1 MKDIGYLMRE
11 KREAWEIALERYQ
24 QLLALEAT
32 GNIKSPPM
40 SGMPSGGGD
49 GDKTYKL
56 LDDIERARKRAASL
70 RDDYMMAR
78 NVLLARL
85 RREFEDPRDFKI
97 IWQYVIE
104 CESAQNVSRWND
116 TSVNNVYKLKSKYKK
131 VLKVLEAEKY
141 L

>member
-1 MKDIGYLMRE
+1 MKDIGCLMRE
-11 KREAWEIALERYQ
+11 KREAWELAEERYQ

-40 SGMPSGGGD
+40 SCMPSGGGD

-56 LDDIERARKRAASL
+56 LDDIERARQRAASL
-70 RDDYMMAR
+70 RDEYMLAR

-85 RREFEDPRDFKI
+85 RREFEDPRDFRV

-104 CESAQNVSRWND
+104 GESAQNVSRWND
-116 TSVNNVYKLKSKYKK
+116 TTVNNVYKLKYKYK
-131 VLKVLEAEKY
+131 KVLEAEKY

>member
-1 MKDIGYLMRE
+1 MKDIGHLMRE
-11 KREAWEIALERYQ
+11 KREAWEMAEERYQ

-56 LDDIERARKRAASL
+56 LDDIDA
-70 RDDYMMAR
+70 
-78 NVLLARL
+78 ARL
-85 RREFEDPRDFKI
+85 RAQRLRKEYLWAKAILMMRLRKQFKEPRDFWI
-97 IWQYVIE
+97 VWQYVGE
-104 CESAQNVSRWND
+104 GESAQNVSRWND
-116 TSVNNVYKLKSKYKK
+116 TTPNNVYKLKNKYK
-131 VLKVLEAEKY
+131 KVLEAEKY

>member
-1 MKDIGYLMRE
+1 MKDIGCLMRE
-11 KREAWEIALERYQ
+11 KREAWELALERYQ

-56 LDDIERARKRAASL
+56 LDDIERARQRAASL
-70 RDDYMMAR
+70 RDDYVMAR

-85 RREFEDPRDFKI
+85 RREFEDPRDFRI

-104 CESAQNVSRWND
+104 GESAQNVSRWND

-131 VLKVLEAEKY
+131 VLEAEKY

>member
-1 MKDIGYLMRE
+1 MKDIGCLMRE
-11 KREAWEIALERYQ
+11 KREAWELALERYQ

-49 GDKTYKL
+49 GDKIYKL
-56 LDDIERARKRAASL
+56 LDDIDRARHRAESL
-70 RDDYMMAR
+70 RKDYMLAR

-85 RREFEDPRDFKI
+85 RREFEDPRDFRI

-104 CESAQNVSRWND
+104 GESAQNVSRWND

-131 VLKVLEAEKY
+131 VLEAEKY

>member
-1 MKDIGYLMRE
+1 MKDIGCLMRE
-11 KREAWEIALERYQ
+11 KREAWELAIERYQ

-40 SGMPSGGGD
+40 SGMPSAGGD

-56 LDDIERARKRAASL
+56 LDDIERARQRAASL
-70 RDDYMMAR
+70 RKDYMMAR
-78 NVLLARL
+78 HVLLARL
-85 RREFEDPRDFKI
+85 RREFEDPRDFRI

-104 CESAQNVSRWND
+104 GESAQNVSRWND
-116 TSVNNVYKLKSKYKK
+116 TTVNNVYKLKSKYKK
-131 VLKVLEAEKY
+131 VLETEKY

>member
-1 MKDIGYLMRE
+1 MKDIGDLMRE
-11 KREAWEIALERYQ
+11 KREAWEMALERYQ
-24 QLLALEAT
+24 QLLAMEAT

-40 SGMPSGGGD
+40 SGMPSAGGH

-56 LDDIERARKRAASL
+56 LDDIERARQRAASL
-70 RDDYMMAR
+70 RKDYMMAR

-85 RREFEDPRDFKI
+85 RREFEDPRDFRI

-104 CESAQNVSRWND
+104 GESAQNVSRWND

-131 VLKVLEAEKY
+131 VLEAEKY

>member
-11 KREAWEIALERYQ
+11 KREAWELSLERYQ

-56 LDDIERARKRAASL
+56 LDDIERARQRAASL
-70 RDDYMMAR
+70 LKDYMLAR

-85 RREFEDPRDFKI
+85 RREFADPRDFRV

-104 CESAQNVSRWND
+104 GESAQNVSRWND
-116 TSVNNVYKLKSKYKK
+116 TTVNNVYKLKSKYKK
-131 VLKVLEAEKY
+131 VLEAEKY

>member
-11 KREAWEIALERYQ
+11 KREAGELALERYQ

-32 GNIKSPPM
+32 GNIMSPPM

-56 LDDIERARKRAASL
+56 LDDIERARQRAASL
-70 RDDYMMAR
+70 RDDYLMAR

-104 CESAQNVSRWND
+104 GESAQNVSRWND
-116 TSVNNVYKLKSKYKK
+116 TTVNNVYKLKSKYKK
-131 VLKVLEAEKY
+131 VLEAEKY

>member
-1 MKDIGYLMRE
+1 MKDIGHLMRE
-11 KREAWEIALERYQ
+11 KREAWELALERYQ

-56 LDDIERARKRAASL
+56 LDDIERARQRAASL
-70 RDDYMMAR
+70 RDDYLMAR

-85 RREFEDPRDFKI
+85 RREFEDPHDFKI

-104 CESAQNVSRWND
+104 GESAQNVSRWND

-131 VLKVLEAEKY
+131 VLEAEKY

>member
-1 MKDIGYLMRE
+1 MKDIGCLMRE
-11 KREAWEIALERYQ
+11 KREAWELALERYQ

-40 SGMPSGGGD
+40 SGMLSGGGD

-70 RDDYMMAR
+70 RDDYMLAR

-85 RREFEDPRDFKI
+85 RREFEDPRDFRV

-104 CESAQNVSRWND
+104 GESAQNVSRWND
-116 TSVNNVYKLKSKYKK
+116 TTVNNVYKLKYKYK
-131 VLKVLEAEKY
+131 KVLEAEKY

>member
-1 MKDIGYLMRE
+1 MKDIGHLMRE
-11 KREAWEIALERYQ
+11 KREAWELALERYQ
-24 QLLALEAT
+24 QLLAMEVT

-97 IWQYVIE
+97 IWQYVVE
-104 CESAQNVSRWND
+104 GESAQNVSRWND

-131 VLKVLEAEKY
+131 VLEAEKY

>member
-1 MKDIGYLMRE
+1 MKDIGCLMRE
-11 KREAWEIALERYQ
+11 KREAWELALERYQ

-56 LDDIERARKRAASL
+56 LDDIERARQRAASL
-70 RDDYMMAR
+70 RDDYVMAR

-104 CESAQNVSRWND
+104 RESAQNVSRWND

-131 VLKVLEAEKY
+131 VLEAEKY

>member
-1 MKDIGYLMRE
+1 MKDIGHLMRE
-11 KREAWEIALERYQ
+11 KREAWELALERYQ

-56 LDDIERARKRAASL
+56 LDDIERARQRAASL

-85 RREFEDPRDFKI
+85 RREFEDPRDFRV

-104 CESAQNVSRWND
+104 GESAQNVSRWND
-116 TSVNNVYKLKSKYKK
+116 TTVNNVYKLKYKYK
-131 VLKVLEAEKY
+131 KVLEAEKY

>member
-11 KREAWEIALERYQ
+11 KREAWELALERYQ

-32 GNIKSPPM
+32 GNIMSPPM

-56 LDDIERARKRAASL
+56 LDDIERARQRAASL
-70 RDDYMMAR
+70 RDDYLMAR

-104 CESAQNVSRWND
+104 GESAQNVSRWND

-131 VLKVLEAEKY
+131 VLEAEKY

>member
-1 MKDIGYLMRE
+1 MKDIGRLMRE
-11 KREAWEIALERYQ
+11 KREAWEMAEERYQ
-24 QLLALEAT
+24 QLLALKAT

-70 RDDYMMAR
+70 RDDYLMAR

-85 RREFEDPRDFKI
+85 RREFENPRDFKI
-97 IWQYVIE
+97 VWQYVIE
-104 CESAQNVSRWND
+104 GESAQNVSRWND
-116 TSVNNVYKLKSKYKK
+116 TSPNNVYKLKFKYK
-131 VLKVLEAEKY
+131 KVLEAEKY

>member
-1 MKDIGYLMRE
+1 MKDIGHLMRE
-11 KREAWEIALERYQ
+11 KREAWEQAEERYE

-56 LDDIERARKRAASL
+56 LTDIDA
-70 RDDYMMAR
+70 
-78 NVLLARL
+78 ARL
-85 RREFEDPRDFKI
+85 FAQRLRKEYLRAKAILMMRLRKQFEDPRDFWI
-97 IWQYVIE
+97 VWQYVVE
-104 CESAQNVSRWND
+104 GESVQNVSRWNG
-116 TSVNNVYKLKSKYKK
+116 TTPNTVYKLKSKYKK
-131 VLKVLEAEKY
+131 VLEAEKY

>member
-1 MKDIGYLMRE
+1 MKDIGHLMRE
-11 KREAWEIALERYQ
+11 KREAWELALERYQ

-56 LDDIERARKRAASL
+56 LDDIERARQRAASL
-70 RDDYMMAR
+70 RDDYVMAR

-85 RREFEDPRDFKI
+85 RREFENPRDFKI
-97 IWQYVIE
+97 FWQYVIE
-104 CESAQNVSRWND
+104 GESAQNVSRWND
-116 TSVNNVYKLKSKYKK
+116 TSLNNVYKLKSKYKK
-131 VLKVLEAEKY
+131 VLEAEKY

>member
-1 MKDIGYLMRE
+1 MKDIGHLMRE
-11 KREAWEIALERYQ
+11 KREAWELALERYQ

-56 LDDIERARKRAASL
+56 LDDIERARQRAASL
-70 RDDYMMAR
+70 RDDYLMAR

-85 RREFEDPRDFKI
+85 RREFEDPRDFRI

-104 CESAQNVSRWND
+104 GESAQNVSRWND

-131 VLKVLEAEKY
+131 VLEAEKY

>member
-11 KREAWEIALERYQ
+11 KREAWELSLERYQ

-56 LDDIERARKRAASL
+56 LDDIERARQRAASL
-70 RDDYMMAR
+70 RDDYVMAR

-104 CESAQNVSRWND
+104 RESAQNVSRWND
-116 TSVNNVYKLKSKYKK
+116 TTVNNVYKLKSKYKK
-131 VLKVLEAEKY
+131 VLEAEKY

>member
-1 MKDIGYLMRE
+1 MKDIGCLMRE
-11 KREAWEIALERYQ
+11 KREAWELALERYQ

-70 RDDYMMAR
+70 RDDYLMAR

-104 CESAQNVSRWND
+104 GESAQNVSRWND

-131 VLKVLEAEKY
+131 VLEAEKY

>member
-1 MKDIGYLMRE
+1 MKDIGCLMRE
-11 KREAWEIALERYQ
+11 KREAWEMALERYQ

-56 LDDIERARKRAASL
+56 LDDIERARQRAASL

-85 RREFEDPRDFKI
+85 RREFEDPRDFRV
-97 IWQYVIE
+97 IWQYVVE
-104 CESAQNVSRWND
+104 GESAQNVSRWND

-131 VLKVLEAEKY
+131 VLEAEKY

>member
-1 MKDIGYLMRE
+1 MKDIGQLMRE
-11 KREAWEIALERYQ
+11 KREAWELALERYQ
-24 QLLALEAT
+24 PRRALEAT

-56 LDDIERARKRAASL
+56 LDDIERARQRAASL
-70 RDDYMMAR
+70 RKDYMLAR

-85 RREFEDPRDFKI
+85 RREFKDPRDFKI
-97 IWQYVIE
+97 IWQYVVE
-104 CESAQNVSRWND
+104 GESAQNVSRWND

-131 VLKVLEAEKY
+131 VLEAEKY

>member
-1 MKDIGYLMRE
+1 MKDIGCLMRE
-11 KREAWEIALERYQ
+11 KREAWELALERYQ

-40 SGMPSGGGD
+40 SGMPSGGVD

-56 LDDIERARKRAASL
+56 LDDIERARQRAASL

-85 RREFEDPRDFKI
+85 RREFEDPRDFRV

-104 CESAQNVSRWND
+104 GESAQNVSRWND
-116 TSVNNVYKLKSKYKK
+116 TTVNNVYKLKSKYKK
-131 VLKVLEAEKY
+131 VLEAEKY

>member
-1 MKDIGYLMRE
+1 MKDIGCLMRE
-11 KREAWEIALERYQ
+11 KREAWELALERYQ

-40 SGMPSGGGD
+40 SGMTSGGGD

-56 LDDIERARKRAASL
+56 LDDIERARTRAASL
-70 RDDYMMAR
+70 RDDYLMAR

-104 CESAQNVSRWND
+104 GESAQNVSRWND
-116 TSVNNVYKLKSKYKK
+116 TSVNNVYKLKYKYK
-131 VLKVLEAEKY
+131 KVLEAEKY

>member
-1 MKDIGYLMRE
+1 MKDIGHLMRE
-11 KREAWEIALERYQ
+11 KREAWELALERYQ
-24 QLLALEAT
+24 QMLALEAT

-56 LDDIERARKRAASL
+56 LDDIERARQRAASL
-70 RDDYMMAR
+70 RDEYMLAR

-85 RREFEDPRDFKI
+85 RREFEDPRDFRV

-104 CESAQNVSRWND
+104 GESAQNVSRWND

-131 VLKVLEAEKY
+131 VLEAEKY

>member
-1 MKDIGYLMRE
+1 MKDIGCLMRE
-11 KREAWEIALERYQ
+11 KREAWELALEHYQ

-56 LDDIERARKRAASL
+56 LGDIERARKRAASL
-70 RDDYMMAR
+70 RDDYLMAR

-85 RREFEDPRDFKI
+85 RREFEDPRDFRI
-97 IWQYVIE
+97 IWQYVVE
-104 CESAQNVSRWND
+104 GESAQNVSRWND

-131 VLKVLEAEKY
+131 VLEAEKY

>member
-1 MKDIGYLMRE
+1 MKDIGCLMRE
-11 KREAWEIALERYQ
+11 KREAWELALERYQ

-32 GNIKSPPM
+32 GNIMSPPM

-56 LDDIERARKRAASL
+56 LDDIERARQRAASL
-70 RDDYMMAR
+70 RDDYLMAR

-104 CESAQNVSRWND
+104 GESAQNVSRWND
-116 TSVNNVYKLKSKYKK
+116 TTVNNVYKLKSKYKK
-131 VLKVLEAEKY
+131 VLEAEKY

>member
-1 MKDIGYLMRE
+1 MKDIGRLMRE
-11 KREAWEIALERYQ
+11 KREAWELALERYQ

-49 GDKTYKL
+49 GDKTYEL
-56 LDDIERARKRAASL
+56 LDEIERAWQRAVSL
-70 RDDYMMAR
+70 RDDYMLAR

-85 RREFEDPRDFKI
+85 RREFKDPRDFKI

-104 CESAQNVSRWND
+104 GESAQNVSRWND

-131 VLKVLEAEKY
+131 VLEAEKY

>member
-11 KREAWEIALERYQ
+11 KREAWELALERYQ

-32 GNIKSPPM
+32 GNIMSPPM

-56 LDDIERARKRAASL
+56 LDDVERARQRAASL
-70 RDDYMMAR
+70 RDDYLMAR

-104 CESAQNVSRWND
+104 GESAQNVSRWND
-116 TSVNNVYKLKSKYKK
+116 TTVNNVYKLKSKYKK
-131 VLKVLEAEKY
+131 VLEAEKY

>member
-1 MKDIGYLMRE
+1 MKDIGHLMRE
-11 KREAWEIALERYQ
+11 KREAWELALERYQ

-56 LDDIERARKRAASL
+56 LDDIERARQRAASL
-70 RDDYMMAR
+70 RDDYLMAR

-85 RREFEDPRDFKI
+85 RREFENPRDFKI
-97 IWQYVIE
+97 VWQYVIE
-104 CESAQNVSRWND
+104 GESAQNVSRWND
-116 TSVNNVYKLKSKYKK
+116 TSVNNVYKLKFKYK
-131 VLKVLEAEKY
+131 KVLEAEKY

>member
-1 MKDIGYLMRE
+1 MKDIECLMRE
-11 KREAWEIALERYQ
+11 KREAWEMALERYQ

-40 SGMPSGGGD
+40 SGMLSGGGD

-56 LDDIERARKRAASL
+56 LDDIERARQRAASL
-70 RDDYMMAR
+70 RDEYMLAR

-85 RREFEDPRDFKI
+85 RREFEDPRDFRV
-97 IWQYVIE
+97 IWQYVVE
-104 CESAQNVSRWND
+104 GESAQNVSRWND

-131 VLKVLEAEKY
+131 VLEAEKY

>member
-1 MKDIGYLMRE
+1 MKDIGRLMTE
-11 KREAWEIALERYQ
+11 KREAWERAKERYQ

-56 LDDIERARKRAASL
+56 LDDIERARRRVASL
-70 RDDYMMAR
+70 RKDYLLAR

-85 RREFEDPRDFKI
+85 RREFENPRDFNI

-104 CESAQNVSRWND
+104 GESVQNVSRWND
-116 TSVNNVYKLKSKYKK
+116 TTVNNVYKLKSKYKK
-131 VLKVLEAEKY
+131 VLEAEKY

>member
-1 MKDIGYLMRE
+1 MKDIGRLMRE
-11 KREAWEIALERYQ
+11 KREAWERAKERYQ
-24 QLLALEAT
+24 QLLALKAT

-70 RDDYMMAR
+70 RDDYLMAR

-104 CESAQNVSRWND
+104 GESAQNVSRWND

-131 VLKVLEAEKY
+131 VLEAEKY

>member
-1 MKDIGYLMRE
+1 MKDIGYLVRE
-11 KREAWEIALERYQ
+11 KREAWELSLERYQ

-32 GNIKSPPM
+32 GNIKSPTM

-56 LDDIERARKRAASL
+56 LDDIERARQRAASL
-70 RDDYMMAR
+70 LKDYMLAR

-85 RREFEDPRDFKI
+85 RREFADPRDFKI

-104 CESAQNVSRWND
+104 GESVQNVSRWND
-116 TSVNNVYKLKSKYKK
+116 VTVNNVYKLKSKYKK
-131 VLKVLEAEKY
+131 VLEAEKY

>member
-1 MKDIGYLMRE
+1 MKDIGHLMRE
-11 KREAWEIALERYQ
+11 KREAWELALERYQ

-78 NVLLARL
+78 NVLLARI
-85 RREFEDPRDFKI
+85 RREFEDPRDFRV

-104 CESAQNVSRWND
+104 GESAQNVSRWND
-116 TSVNNVYKLKSKYKK
+116 TTVNNVYKLKSKYKK
-131 VLKVLEAEKY
+131 LLEAEKY

>member
-1 MKDIGYLMRE
+1 MKDIGCLMRE
-11 KREAWEIALERYQ
+11 KREAWEMALERYQ

-56 LDDIERARKRAASL
+56 LDDIERARQRAASL
-70 RDDYMMAR
+70 RDEYMLAR

-85 RREFEDPRDFKI
+85 RREFEDPRDFRV
-97 IWQYVIE
+97 IWQYVVE
-104 CESAQNVSRWND
+104 GESAQNVSRWND
-116 TSVNNVYKLKSKYKK
+116 TSVNNVYKLKSKYE
-131 VLKVLEAEKY
+131 KVLEAEKY

>member
-1 MKDIGYLMRE
+1 MKDIGHLMRE
-11 KREAWEIALERYQ
+11 KREAWELALERYQ

-40 SGMPSGGGD
+40 SGMPSGGVD

-56 LDDIERARKRAASL
+56 LDGIERARQRAASL
-70 RDDYMMAR
+70 RDDYLMAR

-85 RREFEDPRDFKI
+85 RREFEDPRDFRI

-104 CESAQNVSRWND
+104 GESAQNVSRWND

-131 VLKVLEAEKY
+131 VLEAEKY